1 MSDDY
6 KPGLIETLDHMD
18 TMRRVVDLINTTSA
32 YLDTEG
38 DSPEEEALADP
49 PAKVITAILDNRSK
63 AVEVIMTLVAIIHDT
78 GDEAKVQ
85 EWVNQQ
91 LGGALGH
98 LATEAPK
105 GPAS

>member
-49 PAKVITAILDNRSK
+49 PSK